1 MSGNSCNGNY
11 ARGTQSKG
19 HSMKAKDEL
28 ARLKRDLATLYK
40 ATSKEKAVNTGR
52 PKKAAFYDGAMS
64 ATAWLIEK
72 YKIEVKNNENHKN
85 S

>member
-52 PKKAAFYDGAMS
+52 PKKQPSM
-64 ATAWLIEK
+64 TAQCLPLHGLL
-72 YKIEVKNNENHKN
+72 KNIKLR
-85 S
+85 

>member
-28 ARLKRDLATLYK
+28 ASLKRYLAEISMITG
-40 ATSKEKAVNTGR
+40 TGR
-52 PKKAAFYDGAMS
+52 SVELAFTDGSRQEFVISKDLHGLPLIKKIIKALQ
-64 ATAWLIEK
+64 WR
-72 YKIEVKNNENHKN
+72 
-85 S
+85 